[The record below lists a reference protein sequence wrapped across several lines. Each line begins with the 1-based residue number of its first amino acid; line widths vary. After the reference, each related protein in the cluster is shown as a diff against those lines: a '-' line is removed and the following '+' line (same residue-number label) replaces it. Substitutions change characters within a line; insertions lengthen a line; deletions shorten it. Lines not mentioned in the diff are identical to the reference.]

1 MQTHKSKHGN
11 MLEIGHLIGGEEVFE
26 GRLLERHNPADRA
39 DLTARFPEGTKE
51 TLRKAARAAQRAFQD
66 WSRTPAPVRGG
77 VLMNLAGVLSREKDT
92 LVRLM
97 VREVGKTFKE
107 AGGDVQEAIDT
118 AIFFASEGRRLYGQT
133 VPSEMKQ
140 KELFTFRRPIGVV
153 GMITAGNFPIAV
165 PAWKLIPAILT
176 GNTVVWKPSEDS
188 PALSYVF
195 VKLFEEAGLPP
206 GVINVVFGEGKESTG
221 QWLVELMDEGLLN
234 KFAFTGSTA
243 VGRWIGEV
251 AGRNLLRPT
260 LELGGKNPL
269 VVLRDTDLELA
280 VEGAWWSAFA
290 TGGQRCTS
298 AGNIIVD
305 APIYDEFK
313 KRFLEKTE
321 ATVVGNPL
329 QFLEVTYGPF
339 INTRLYQRWI
349 EHYAWGQQDGATLL
363 FGKARITAS
372 NPYPHFKGDPEA
384 GYFGWPTVWEARPG
398 MKQFEQEIFGPTINL
413 VRVDGIDQAIQA
425 ANAHP
430 YGLSSAVYT
439 NRRDWAYR
447 FKNEIKAGMTS
458 INNSTV
464 GAEAHLPF
472 GGVRGSGNG
481 ARESGIWVIEE
492 YTYWQAVNEEYS
504 GKLQLA
510 QMDTAYTQAQA
521 PTDWARLLQGQ
532 QEVILDSV
540 SSSPN

>member
-1 MQTHKSKHGN
+1 MHTCKSKYGSA
-11 MLEIGHLIGGEEVFE
+11 LEIGHLIGGEEVFE
-26 GRLLERHNPADRA
+26 GKPLKRHNPADHA
-39 DLTARFPEGTKE
+39 DLVARFPEASKE
-51 TLRKAARAAQRAFQD
+51 TLQKAAQVAQIAFQD
-66 WSRTPAPVRGG
+66 WSQTPAPVRGG
-77 VLMNLAGVLSREKDT
+77 VLMNLAGVMTREKNA

-118 AIFFASEGRRLYGQT
+118 AVFFASEGRRLYGQT
-133 VPSEMKQ
+133 VPSEMKN

-153 GMITAGNFPIAV
+153 GVITAGNFPIAV
-165 PAWKLIPAILT
+165 PSWKLIPAILT
-176 GNTVVWKPSEDS
+176 GNTVVWKPSDDS

-206 GVINVVFGEGKESTG
+206 GVINLVFGGGKDSSG
-221 QWLVELMDEGLLN
+221 QWLVELMDQGLLN
-234 KFAFTGSTA
+234 KFAFTGSTP

-269 VVLRDTDLELA
+269 VVLRDADLDLA

-298 AGNIIVD
+298 AGNVIVD
-305 APIYDEFK
+305 APVYDEFK
-313 KRFLEKTE
+313 RRFLEKTE
-321 ATVVGNPL
+321 STVVGNPIENPSGL
-329 QFLEVTYGPF
+329 TYGPF
-339 INTRLYQRWI
+339 INERLFQHWI
-349 EHYAWGQQDGATLL
+349 EHFSWGRTDGALLL
-363 FGKARITAS
+363 FGKARITGS
-372 NPYPHFKGDPEA
+372 NPYPRFFGDPDA
-384 GYFGWPTVWEARPG
+384 GIFGWPAVWEARPG

-413 VRVDGIDQAIQA
+413 LCVDGIDEAIQA

-447 FKNEIKAGMTS
+447 FKSEVKAGMTS

-472 GGVRGSGNG
+472 GGIRGSGNG

-504 GKLQLA
+504 GRLQLA
-510 QMDTAYTQAQA
+510 QMDTDYSQPKV
-521 PTDWARLLQGQ
+521 PTNWERLLEG
-532 QEVILDSV
+532 
-540 SSSPN
+540 